1 MHFLSDLVRGVLKP
15 GTPGNRRNP
24 EENRTERLP
33 DAGRLGAITQ
43 RSGPTGPAERV
54 FGFMQG
60 RNQTQA
66 GGSRNS
72 LLNSVG
78 DRE

>member
-15 GTPGNRRNP
+15 GTPGNRRNL
-24 EENRTERLP
+24 EENRTERLS
-33 DAGRLGAITQ
+33 DAGSLGPIT
-43 RSGPTGPAERV
+43 RRRGPPGPAERV
-54 FGFMQG
+54 FGFMQD

-66 GGSRNS
+66 GGSRSS